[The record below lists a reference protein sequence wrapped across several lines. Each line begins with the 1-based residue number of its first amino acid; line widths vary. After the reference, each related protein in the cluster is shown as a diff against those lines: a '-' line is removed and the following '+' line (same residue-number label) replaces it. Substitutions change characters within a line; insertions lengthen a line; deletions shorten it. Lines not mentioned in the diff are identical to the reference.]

1 MKTKTQLKMIQLI
14 LLSICFVMVSI
25 SVGFAKNLQWKAS
38 TGDVTGYN
46 VYYGTSSSSP
56 SNKVTVGNVTS
67 YSIDKLPMVENK
79 QYFFCVS
86 AYNQV
91 GESKQS
97 ASVAYTPADC
107 TPPFPPV
114 GLKEN

>member
-1 MKTKTQLKMIQLI
+1 MLSKPLQTLLAGIMMIAISSGPLTAAT
-14 LLSICFVMVSI
+14 LS
-25 SVGFAKNLQWKAS
+25 WKAS
-38 TGDVTGYN
+38 TGEVDGYKI
-46 VYYGTSSSSP
+46 YYGTDSVSP